1 MATARWAFALALPL
15 VLVMILRLAPEI
27 DERWEV
33 DPVHFWLVLA
43 AGVLNAGLA
52 LAISESGRRRG
63 TRGCC

>member
-1 MATARWAFALALPL
+1 MATTRWAFALAVPL
-15 VLVMILRLAPEI
+15 VLVMVLRLVPEI

-63 TRGCC
+63 TRGFS